1 MKTTLFA
8 SLFALSVALIVPV
21 PVTAAGPDPVSLA
34 DEVKHVGPFPT
45 KAAAL
50 RKCEELSANHW
61 CHTYQQGG
69 SWWVMYRRK

>member
-1 MKTTLFA
+1 MKHYLFA
-8 SLFALSVALIVPV
+8 SLFGLSLAFGLTGAG
-21 PVTAAGPDPVSLA
+21 TAAGADPVALA

-50 RKCEELSANHW
+50 RKCDELAADHW